1 MTLSIDVECCY
12 GQCHY
17 AVLQFVIMLCV
28 VMLNVMAP
36 GKKSLILAPAATTG

>member
-17 AVLQFVIMLCV
+17 AVLQFVIML
-28 VMLNVMAP
+28 NVMAP